1 MASPLLLIKKYWNII
16 FVIIIAIIL
25 GIVITILLTS
35 KSSGTSAPIPIITY
49 PNATLSP
56 DTIGFCG
63 AQTYNGVIQPPH
75 FRLLTN
81 NEVLLNIAD
90 TAGLAN
96 DIQYKW
102 AYDDSNLLNIVRTI
116 TNANNVYTSAEL
128 TALGQTNTKGNYL
141 VNIIRTIYDK
151 NDPKFKQGTQNLNPY
166 ILTKYSQCV

>member
-1 MASPLLLIKKYWNII
+1 MLSPLLLIKKYWYII
-16 FVIIIAIIL
+16 LVISIAIIL

-35 KSSGTSAPIPIITY
+35 KSSAISAPIPIITY
-49 PNATLSP
+49 PKATVSP

-81 NEVLLNIAD
+81 NEQLLNTAD
-90 TAGLAN
+90 TAGLAY

-116 TNANNVYTSAEL
+116 TNINNIYTPAEL
-128 TALGQTNTKGNYL
+128 AALGKTSTKGNYL

-151 NDPKFKQGTQNLNPY
+151 NEPKFKQGTQNLNPY